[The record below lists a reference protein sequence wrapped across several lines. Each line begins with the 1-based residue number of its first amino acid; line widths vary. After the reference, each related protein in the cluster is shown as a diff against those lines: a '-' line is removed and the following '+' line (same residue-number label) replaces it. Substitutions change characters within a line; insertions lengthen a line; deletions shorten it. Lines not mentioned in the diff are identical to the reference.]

1 MVAVIAVCTCTLRS
15 LHRSDFTSETELIMF
30 DLDLLHFEQL
40 LRLVKRRAE
49 KSPEMTEP

>member
-1 MVAVIAVCTCTLRS
+1 MVAAIAVCTCMLRS

-40 LRLVKRRAE
+40 LCLVKCRAE